1 MSKKTIDLITL
12 GCSKNL
18 VDSEFVIRQFEANG
32 YKVHHDPIVSEAKIV
47 VINTCGFIADAKEES
62 INMILQ
68 FAQAKT
74 EGKIDHLYVMGCL
87 SGRYKD
93 DLEKEIPEVDKF
105 YGKFDYKDII
115 VDLSKVYHSEFR
127 LERTLTTPKHYAYV
141 KISEG
146 CNRTCSYCAIPIITG
161 KHQSRPMEDI
171 IEEVKLLVAGGT
183 KEFQLIAQDLSYYG
197 KDLYKSLKL
206 AELTQRLSD
215 IKGVEWLRLHYA
227 YPANFPHDLLPVMR
241 ERDNVCKYLDIAFQH
256 ISDPMLHLMRRNITK
271 AETYDLIDKIR
282 SEVPNIHLR
291 TTLLVGHPGETKDD
305 FQELMEFVQKS
316 RFERMGAFVYSNED
330 GTYSDK
336 HYKDDISAQVKQS
349 RLDEIMLLQQ
359 QISSQQNQLK
369 VGKKFKVI
377 IDREEPDF
385 FVGRTEF
392 DSPEVDPEV
401 LIEKNNSQIK
411 IGNFYTVLI
420 NNAEEIDL
428 YGKIV

>member
-1 MSKKTIDLITL
+1 
-12 GCSKNL
+12 
-18 VDSEFVIRQFEANG
+18 
-32 YKVHHDPIVSEAKIV
+32 
-47 VINTCGFIADAKEES
+47 
-62 INMILQ
+62 
-68 FAQAKT
+68 
-74 EGKIDHLYVMGCL
+74 
-87 SGRYKD
+87 
-93 DLEKEIPEVDKF
+93 
-105 YGKFDYKDII
+105 
-115 VDLSKVYHSEFR
+115 
-127 LERTLTTPKHYAYV
+127 
-141 KISEG
+141 
-146 CNRTCSYCAIPIITG
+146 
-161 KHQSRPMEDI
+161 
-171 IEEVKLLVAGGT
+171 
-183 KEFQLIAQDLSYYG
+183 
-197 KDLYKSLKL
+197 
-206 AELTQRLSD
+206 
-215 IKGVEWLRLHYA
+215 
-227 YPANFPHDLLPVMR
+227 
-241 ERDNVCKYLDIAFQH
+241 
-256 ISDPMLHLMRRNITK
+256 
-271 AETYDLIDKIR
+271 
-282 SEVPNIHLR
+282 LR

-428 YGKIV
+428 YGNSILKQQQL